1 MTRAFVFPGQ
11 GSQSVG
17 MGKELAESFS
27 AAREVF
33 EEVNDSLGQNLTQL
47 MFEGPIEELTLTE
60 NAQPALMAVS
70 LAVVRV
76 LEKEGNMDLGTA
88 AAFVGGHSL
97 GEYSALT
104 AAGALTISDAAKLLK
119 ARGLAMQ
126 QAVPVGVGAMAALLG
141 LDIGPVEE
149 VVAEAEKSAVDGEI
163 CVAANDNAD
172 GQVVLSGH
180 KRAVEKAIEIAKE
193 KGAKRGMLL
202 PVSAPFH
209 CPLMQPAADVMAEKL
224 AEVTIAPPRVPLV
237 ANVTAAQVSDPDT
250 IRKLLVDQVT
260 GRVRWRESVL
270 YMGEQGVEELV
281 ELGAGKIL
289 TGMVRRINR
298 EMTGTAVQSPADIEA
313 FLATL

>member
-1 MTRAFVFPGQ
+1 MIRAFVFPGQ

-76 LEKEGNMDLGTA
+76 LEKEGNMDLGTSA
-88 AAFVGGHSL
+88 KFVGGHSL

-149 VVAEAEKSAVDGEI
+149 VVAEAEKTAVDGEI

-180 KRAVEKAIEIAKE
+180 KGAVERAIEIAKE

-224 AEVTIAPPRVPLV
+224 AQVTIAPPRVPLV
-237 ANVTAAQVSDPDT
+237 ANVTAAEVSDPDT
-250 IRKLLVDQVT
+250 IRQLLVDQVT

-270 YMGEQGVEELV
+270 FMGEQGVEQLV

-298 EMTGTAVQSPADIEA
+298 ELTGTAVQSPADIEA

>member
-1 MTRAFVFPGQ
+1 MIRAFVFPGQ

-17 MGKELAESFS
+17 MGKELAESFT

-47 MFEGPIEELTLTE
+47 MFEGPMEELTLTE

-76 LEKEGNMDLGTA
+76 LEKEGNMDLGA
-88 AAFVGGHSL
+88 SAKFVGGHSL

-149 VVAEAEKSAVDGEI
+149 VVAEVEKTAVDGEI
-163 CVAANDNAD
+163 CVAANDNAN

-180 KRAVEKAIEIAKE
+180 RGAVEKAIEIAKE

-209 CPLMQPAADVMAEKL
+209 CPLMQPAADAMAEKL
-224 AEVTIAPPRVPLV
+224 AQVTIAPPRVPLV
-237 ANVTAAQVSDPDT
+237 ANVTAEEVSDPDT
-250 IRKLLVDQVT
+250 IRQLLVDQVT

-298 EMTGTAVQSPADIEA
+298 ELTGTAVQSPADIEA

>member
-1 MTRAFVFPGQ
+1 MIRAFVFPGQ

-17 MGKELAESFS
+17 MGKELADSF
-27 AAREVF
+27 ATAREVF
-33 EEVNDSLGQNLTQL
+33 EEVNDSLGENLTKL

-76 LEKEGNMDLGTA
+76 LEKEGNMDLGA
-88 AAFVGGHSL
+88 AAKFVGGHSL

-104 AAGALTISDAAKLLK
+104 AAGAITVSDAAKLLK

-149 VVAEAEKSAVDGEI
+149 VVAEVEKSAVDGEI

-180 KRAVEKAIEIAKE
+180 KGAVEKAIEIAKE

-209 CPLMQPAADVMAEKL
+209 CPLMQPAADAMAEKL
-224 AEVTIAPPRVPLV
+224 SEVTIAPPRVPLI
-237 ANVTAAQVSDPDT
+237 ANVTASEVSDPDT
-250 IRKLLVDQVT
+250 IRRLLVEQVT

-270 YMGEQGVEELV
+270 YMGEQGVEQLV

-298 EMTGTAVQSPADIEA
+298 EMTGTSVQSPADIDA

>member
-11 GSQSVG
+11 GSQAVG
-17 MGKELAESFS
+17 MGQELAQSHA

-33 EEVNDSLGQNLTQL
+33 QEVDEALSQNLSKL

-70 LAVVRV
+70 MAVVRV
-76 LEKEGNMDLGTA
+76 LEKDGNMDLA
-88 AAFVGGHSL
+88 KVAKFVGGHSL

-104 AAGALTISDAAKLLK
+104 AAGALEIADAARLLK
-119 ARGLAMQ
+119 ARGQAMQ

-149 VVAEAEKSAVDGEI
+149 VVAEAKEKSTNGEI
-163 CVAANDNAD
+163 VVAANDNAD

-180 KRAVEKAIEIAKE
+180 KGAVEAAIEIATA
-193 KGAKRGMLL
+193 KGAKKAMLL

-209 CPLMQPAADVMAEKL
+209 CPLMQPAADAMAERL
-224 AEVTIAPPRVPLV
+224 AEVVIVPPRVPLI
-237 ANVTAAQVSDPDT
+237 ANVTAREVSDPDT
-250 IRKLLVDQVT
+250 IRKLLVEQVT

-281 ELGAGKIL
+281 ELGSGKVL
-289 TGMVRRINR
+289 STMVRRINR
-298 EMTGTAVQSPADIEA
+298 AMTGAAVGTPADIEA
-313 FLATL
+313 FLGKL